1 MAYDGSQA
9 CAPCE
14 PALHL
19 THTLQPD
26 SQTPCTL
33 HLAPLCL
40 CLGLCSSPPGPAK
53 DDTLHL
59 PFCYRTVPLRY
70 DGTHSLNLKPRGLS
84 IHRC

>member
-9 CAPCE
+9 CAPRLTST
-14 PALHL
+14 PLHP
-19 THTLQPD
+19 H
-26 SQTPCTL
+26 SQTRTPCTL

-40 CLGLCSSPPGPAK
+40 YLCLGLCSLHPSPAK
-53 DDTLHL
+53 VDTLHL